1 MTTFPGSPRLLK
13 GAIVG
18 VDVFNP
24 LASVILFQ
32 YNPETLMRSLTART
46 PERHWYEQVDRS
58 EAMRLSGPPEE
69 TIQLEIEIDAADQ
82 LEQAEDTATTM
93 GVHPTLASL
102 EMLLYPKS
110 LAMITNDAL
119 LRAGIKEVAAPE
131 APLTLFVWGRK
142 RVLPVRLTG
151 FSITEQAF
159 DPGLNPIRASVS
171 LSLTVLNYQDLG
183 MESVGGALFMAHQ
196 VNKERMATLSGLG
209 NVGLGNLASSASS
222 ALGNL
227 ASSASSPMTGRLG
240 L

>member
-1 MTTFPGSPRLLK
+1 MTTFPNSPRLLK

-18 VDVFNP
+18 VDIFNP

-32 YNPETLMRSLTART
+32 YNPETLTRSLSARI
-46 PERHWYEQVDRS
+46 PERPWGQQAARS
-58 EAMRLSGPPEE
+58 DAMRLAGPPEE

-82 LEQAEDTATTM
+82 LEQADDTATTV
-93 GVHPTLASL
+93 GVHPALASL
-102 EMLLYPKS
+102 EMLLYPKAV
-110 LAMITNDAL
+110 AMITNNAL

-159 DPGLNPIRASVS
+159 DPRLNPIRASVS

-183 MESVGGALFMAHQ
+183 VSSPGGALFMAHQ
-196 VNKERMATLSGLG
+196 VAKEKMATLSGLG
-209 NVGLGNLASSASS
+209 NVASLAASAWGNISLGNIASSASS
-222 ALGNL
+222 AVTAPLE
-227 ASSASSPMTGRLG
+227 R
-240 L
+240 

>member
-1 MTTFPGSPRLLK
+1 MTTFPNSPRLRK

-18 VDVFNP
+18 VDEFNP

-32 YNPETLMRSLTART
+32 YNPETLTRSLTARSGG
-46 PERHWYEQVDRS
+46 ERGDRS
-58 EAMRLSGPPEE
+58 EAMRLAGPPEE

-82 LEQAEDTATTM
+82 LEHAEDTATTM
-93 GVHPTLASL
+93 GIHPALASL

-110 LAMITNDAL
+110 RSVITNEVL
-119 LRAGIKEVAAPE
+119 LQLGFIEVIPSE
-131 APLTLFVWGRK
+131 APLTLFVWGPK
-142 RVLPVRLTG
+142 RVLPVRLAS

-183 MESVGGALFMAHQ
+183 LASPGGALFMAHQ
-196 VNKERMATLSGLG
+196 VAKERMVTPSGLG
-209 NVGLGNLASSASS
+209 NVGLGNIASSASS
-222 ALGNL
+222 AVT
-227 ASSASSPMTGRLG
+227 ARLG